1 MALASFMKLHPVF
14 LLISILVFSLGSCKK
29 ELSQETPTHNS
40 SGGGTFYATIDGQS
54 WQGDSLQ
61 QAIAM
66 NGTLTITGIG
76 KTQEVMAIVLPGF
89 QTGVYTVNAQSA
101 GYAFFGNPADAATL
115 YLSNSS
121 PDPLKAGGT
130 VTLTMIDTVNKTVSG
145 TFQFNLFEGPDSVS
159 ISVTAGVF
167 SGIPYTGS
175 GGAQNPPPPAGST
188 DTLIA
193 QIDGVDWEAAQVLVG
208 AQTGQLVIGG
218 VSASARQSV
227 GLYMPDSVAAGTYA
241 MNFADGK
248 YFAMYNPDPSTVLL
262 SIGNG
267 SLTVIENDMVKKHIS
282 GNFSFV
288 AKSEIGGSSSTVS
301 NGYFSVDY

>member
-1 MALASFMKLHPVF
+1 MKLHPVF

-29 ELSQETPTHNS
+29 ELSQEAPAHGV
-40 SGGGTFYATIDGQS
+40 SGAGTFYATIDGQS
-54 WQGDSLQ
+54 WEGDSLR
-61 QAIAM
+61 QAIAA

-76 KTQEVMAIVLPGF
+76 KTQEAMAIVLPGF
-89 QTGVYTVNAQSA
+89 QTGIYIINAQSA

-115 YLSNSS
+115 YLSNSN

-130 VTLTMIDTVNKTVSG
+130 VTLTRIDTVKKTVSG
-145 TFQFNLFEGPDSVS
+145 TFQFNLFEAPDSVS
-159 ISVTAGVF
+159 MSVTAGVF
-167 SGIPYTGS
+167 SDIPYTGS
-175 GGAQNPPPPAGST
+175 AQNPPPPAGGT
-188 DTLIA
+188 DTLLA
-193 QIDGVDWEAAQVLVG
+193 QIDGVDWVAAQVLVG

-218 VSASARQSV
+218 VSANARQSV
-227 GLYMPDSVAAGTYA
+227 GLYMPDSVTAGTYA

-267 SLTVIENDMVKKHIS
+267 SLTVIENDTVKKHIS